1 MVLTT
6 IQLISKLSNF
16 LNIWNGLL
24 IPTLILIF
32 HLLSK
37 MDLSLLNLYYP
48 HIPNILLSKNKLDI
62 IIFYFLTNFTSFDNS
77 CLLDWKHIS
86 SRLNKIPKGKIP
98 LWFTFF

>member
-37 MDLSLLNLYYP
+37 MDLFLLNLYYP
-48 HIPNILLSKNKLDI
+48 HIPNFLFSKNKLDI
-62 IIFYFLTNFTSFDNS
+62 IIFYFLTNLSPLTIFV
-77 CLLDWKHIS
+77 CLIGNIFHLDLIKFQKAKF
-86 SRLNKIPKGKIP
+86 LCGLP
-98 LWFTFF
+98 F